1 MDYEVLT
8 EDYVDAEIAAGG
20 GVDDDGVVGGEDG
33 GVEGEEEVAIRTGGG
48 KKRKN
53 NSPAWEHCLKRETTN
68 SEGETEVTG
77 ICKYCNF
84 EMPAHSKK
92 NGTRGLLNHLKKCV
106 VCPLYEGSRAKS
118 TQPSLIN
125 VTMGGGGAL
134 VPHVFNQKKCE
145 LLMVEF
151 VIRDEQPFRAVEGAG
166 FVNFLHGLQPR
177 FKIPDRKKVAR
188 GVWELYMFE
197 KGKIKSVICDKRVS
211 ITTNTWTSIQNINY
225 MVITAHFVDDSWNL
239 HKRIINFTKITSHK
253 GEDIGLCLERCL
265 REWGVEKVF
274 SITVDNASANEGAV
288 AHMKRKLERQGN
300 LVLSGEYLH
309 LRCACHILNLIVK
322 DGLGELEKAI
332 EGIRN
337 CVKYIHSSLARLDAF
352 INVAILENMDSMS
365 NIPMDVPT
373 RWNSTYK
380 MLEGAFKYKGVFS
393 RMDDEDVN
401 FRAYFN
407 EEVKKDGV
415 LVKRMGP
422 PMEEAWL
429 DAQAFTL
436 FLKRFYDSTIKLS
449 ASKTPT
455 SNLIFNEMVALQQLI
470 EKKMRDW
477 SNPILR
483 KVAQSMKIKF
493 DKYWGQSNGGGN
505 GHKIN
510 LIVFIANVL
519 DPRFKLSMLDMTLS
533 SLGQSRAEV
542 EGVISMVKAS
552 LQDLHKAYKGGVP
565 DTTQPSSSVAIIDD
579 DDDDCANDLLRQLDR
594 QRHAMQ
600 TDEITNDLD
609 SYFADAPEA
618 ALNKEFK
625 LMEWWMV
632 NQFKYPIVSKIAKDI
647 FAIPSSTV
655 ASEAAFSLG
664 KRVVDP
670 FRASL
675 TPLMVE
681 ALVCTSDW
689 LRAEEFDFFKEPT
702 DEEFEMYKELEEIET
717 NVQLSQLPTF
727 PPTPSSVASTSSM
740 SSSSMNLT
748 SSASLPPLPPP
759 RSSTMDPSTS
769 TSTRGRGRGRGRGA
783 SQ

>member
-1 MDYEVLT
+1 MAYMDQGAHDYEMLA
-8 EDYVDAEIAAGG
+8 EDCVDAEIAEGG
-20 GVDDDGVVGGEDG
+20 EADDDGVVGGEDG
-33 GVEGEEEVAIRTGGG
+33 GEEGGEEEVAIGTRGGR
-48 KKRKN
+48 KRKKA
-53 NSPAWEHCLKRETTN
+53 SPAWEHCSKKEKKN
-68 SEGETEVTG
+68 SEGEIEVTG
-77 ICKYCNF
+77 ICNYCNL

-92 NGTRGLLNHLKKCV
+92 MGQEG
-106 VCPLYEGSRAKS
+106 CPLYEGDGAKS
-118 TQPSLIN
+118 TQPSLTN
-125 VTMGGGGAL
+125 VTMGGAL
-134 VPHVFNQKKCE
+134 VPHVFNQKKCA
-145 LLMVEF
+145 LLTVEF
-151 VIRDEQPFRAVEGAG
+151 VIRDEKPFRAVEGAG
-166 FVNFLHGLQPR
+166 FVNLLYGLQPR
-177 FKIPDRKKVAR
+177 FKIPDRKKVVR
-188 GVWELYMFE
+188 GVWDLYMPE
-197 KGKIKSVICDKRVS
+197 KGKIKSVKCDKRVS
-211 ITTNTWTSIQNINY
+211 ITTDTWTSIQNINY

-239 HKRIINFTKITSHK
+239 HKRIINFTKITSRK
-253 GEDIGLCLERCL
+253 GEDICMCLERCL
-265 REWGVEKVF
+265 RDWGVEKVF
-274 SITVDNASANEGAV
+274 SITVDNSSANEGAV
-288 AHMKRKLERQGN
+288 AHMKKKLERQGN

-337 CVKYIHSSLARLDAF
+337 CVKYVHSSSVRLDAF

-365 NIPMDVPT
+365 NIPMGVPT

-380 MLEGAFKYKGVFS
+380 MLE
-393 RMDDEDVN
+393 
-401 FRAYFN
+401 
-407 EEVKKDGV
+407 EVKKDGV
-415 LVKRMGP
+415 FVKRMGP
-422 PMEEAWL
+422 PVEEDWL
-429 DAQAFTL
+429 DAQACTL

-455 SNLIFNEMVALQQLI
+455 SNLIFKEMVALQQLI
-470 EKKMRDW
+470 VKKMRDW
-477 SNPILR
+477 SNPILM
-483 KVAQSMKIKF
+483 KVARSMKTKF

-519 DPRFKLSMLDMTLS
+519 DPRFKLSMLEMTLS
-533 SLGQSRAEV
+533 SLGQSRTEV
-542 EGVISMVKAS
+542 EGVTSMVKAS

-565 DTTQPSSSVAIIDD
+565 DNTQPFGSVAIIDD

-609 SYFADAPEA
+609 SYFADASEA

-625 LMEWWMV
+625 LMELWKV
-632 NQFKYPIVSKIAKDI
+632 NQFKYPIVSKIAMDI

-655 ASEAAFSLG
+655 SSEAAFSLG

-681 ALVCTSDW
+681 ALVLTSDW
-689 LRAEEFDFFKEPT
+689 LRTEEFDFYKEPT

-717 NVQLSQLPTF
+717 NVNYPQLPTF

-740 SSSSMNLT
+740 S
-748 SSASLPPLPPP
+748 LPPLPPP
-759 RSSTMDPSTS
+759 RPSTMDVYNKC
-769 TSTRGRGRGRGRGA
+769 
-783 SQ
+783 